1 VNLGLGL
8 LDSGTL
14 ATRGHRLF
22 GAFNRDNDVV
32 IEHSGDDGATWEMLD
47 VLPQALVFQMATVGT
62 DLYAGRADGLW
73 RRSIATVSVPG
84 NDARAGLGLAL
95 AGAQPVAHD
104 VRLRFNM
111 PEAGNASIEVFDVA
125 GRRAAELAQPSL
137 SAGPHEVSWSARE
150 LGPGVYAV
158 RLTAGQRQ
166 EVVRLVRVR

>member
-1 VNLGLGL
+1 V
-8 LDSGTL
+8 
-14 ATRGHRLF
+14 F

-32 IEHSGDDGATWEMLD
+32 IADSGDDGLSWDVVD
-47 VLPQALVFQMATVGT
+47 VLPQTLVLQMTTVGT

-73 RRSIATVSVPG
+73 RRSTATVSVPG
-84 NDARAGLGLAL
+84 NGARAGLELAL
-95 AGAQPVAHD
+95 AGAQPTAHD

-125 GRRAAELAQPSL
+125 GRRAAKLAQPSL
-137 SAGPHEVSWSARE
+137 SAGPHEVSWSASE
-150 LGPGVYAV
+150 LRPGVYMV